1 MSKAL
6 TKMLSERL
14 EKKKET
20 PSKMA
25 EMAQQSVQGHL
36 TSFSGIFNITDLT
49 AVEKTKLET
58 LLQEY
63 AQGDENIDSDLKA
76 LSLLTSEV
84 KAINNQAAILHGERI
99 KKAHDLLIKYRDG
112 AFTAWLMAAYGNRQT
127 PYNFMQYYEFY
138 EKLPKPLRPK
148 LEAMP
153 RQAVYSLAS
162 RQGSSDLKKEIV
174 EQYNGETKSQLL
186 EKIRD
191 AFPLDATD
199 RRARSSI
206 DSSIASLAKVAEYL
220 QRKKIQLTK
229 TQRQTINSLLDE
241 IRTKVNN
248 GS

>member
-1 MSKAL
+1 MSNL

-14 EKKKET
+14 EKKKAT

-49 AVEKTKLET
+49 GAEKEKLET
-58 LLQEY
+58 LLRDY
-63 AQGDENIDSDLKA
+63 AQEKENITADLKT
-76 LSLLTSEV
+76 LCNLTSEV

-99 KKAHDLLIKYRDG
+99 KKAHDLLTRYKEG

-138 EKLPKPLRPK
+138 ERLPRVLRPK

-162 RQGSSDLKKEIV
+162 RQGDSVLKTEIV
-174 EQYNGETKSQLL
+174 EQYNGETKAQLL
-186 EKIRD
+186 EKIRET
-191 AFPLDATD
+191 FPLDSSDKRT
-199 RRARSSI
+199 RSTI
-206 DSSIASLAKVAEYL
+206 DSSIAALARIAEYL
-220 QRKKIQLTK
+220 QRKKLQLTK
-229 TQRQTINSLLDE
+229 TQRQSINSLLDE
-241 IRTKVNN
+241 IRDKVNL
-248 GS
+248 